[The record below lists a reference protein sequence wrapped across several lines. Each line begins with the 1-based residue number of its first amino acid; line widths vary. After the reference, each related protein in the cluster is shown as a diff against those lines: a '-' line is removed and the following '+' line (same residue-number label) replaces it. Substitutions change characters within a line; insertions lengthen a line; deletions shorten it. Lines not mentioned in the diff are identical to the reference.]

1 MANIVHVDG
10 ERYISESLLIESM
23 AKACVAYT
31 TTDDPVVSNDE
42 ANQVAAY
49 IDYLRRGGLI
59 STLNKFKETYVTERF
74 IKRTLG
80 TV

>member
-1 MANIVHVDG
+1 MANFVQVDG
-10 ERYISESLLIESM
+10 ERYISEKLLIEAM
-23 AKACVAYT
+23 TKACVVYT

-49 IDYLRRGGLI
+49 IDYLKRGGLI
-59 STLNKFKETYVTERF
+59 STLNKFKDKYVSERF
-74 IKRTLG
+74 VKRTLG